1 MINDY
6 NKMSDKDFD
15 EKILELISSGKTY
28 ESPEVRNLLIAKAL
42 QKKYKTPSQ
51 HASHSDTIKT
61 NATSSGYHVR
71 KKPVQTAYT
80 SQSTK
85 TTKKTKTT
93 NSNKKRTRSEDNI
106 NNYEYTESPNKK
118 NSHFVIDTLTGDY
131 TLLDSNYNIVATAH
145 CNPVISF
152 FKRRIN
158 RHKFKKK
165 LKTDLKIYKSTCK
178 YNNKKPN
185 SNFIKMNRAMKFY
198 LWLCPDADYNILE
211 LLRKNITKIDSR
223 YPNYQ
228 TACHEY
234 LKELAQLNNGDA
246 SNLGFDINLATV
258 DGATSSNHSY
268 ISNILIRSKSTVSD
282 YIKSH
287 KPYSSSSQTKSTYS
301 SNYNYNKN
309 NYRNYNTNR
318 NFHSNNDYVN
328 YGDR

>member
-6 NKMSDKDFD
+6 NKMSNKDFD
-15 EKILELISSGKTY
+15 EKILELISRGKTY
-28 ESPEVRNLLIAKAL
+28 DSPEVRNLLIAKAL
-42 QKKYKTPSQ
+42 QKKYKTHSQ
-51 HASHSDTIKT
+51 QASHSDTIKT

-71 KKPVQTAYT
+71 KRPVQTAYT

-85 TTKKTKTT
+85 TA
-93 NSNKKRTRSEDNI
+93 NSNKKKPRSEDNI
-106 NNYEYTESPNKK
+106 NNYEYTEGKNKK

-131 TLLDSNYNIVATAH
+131 ALLDSNYNIVATAH

-158 RHKFKKK
+158 RHKFKKQ
-165 LKTDLKIYKSTCK
+165 LKKDLKIYKSTCK
-178 YNNKKPN
+178 YNNKKTN

-258 DGATSSNHSY
+258 DGSTSSNHSY

-287 KPYSSSSQTKSTYS
+287 KPYGSSSQTRSTYS
-301 SNYNYNKN
+301 SNYDYNKN
-309 NYRNYNTNR
+309 YRNSR
-318 NFHSNNDYVN
+318 SSNDDVN